1 MYICIYT
8 CTHKH
13 LLSSHSLAG
22 KMQNLGGPEL
32 SEKKTVAIY
41 WYLEIMHEELPKLKL
56 AY

>member
-41 WYLEIMHEELPKLKL
+41 WYLEIMHDELPKLKL